1 MVFAQAMFFVCPGVP
16 KKHPSPV
23 LKIIRQRPTPTM
35 PCNVMQWI
43 VTKHTC
49 VLVCKFFWGGGGF
62 DTELKYL
69 IDSFQSFELDNGV
82 TPNDNLTHVTAFGSF
97 GVFQDDVQKGIVSP
111 ECPDKFAVSVQQ

>member
-1 MVFAQAMFFVCPGVP
+1 MFLSVVFFF
-16 KKHPSPV
+16 
-23 LKIIRQRPTPTM
+23 
-35 PCNVMQWI
+35 
-43 VTKHTC
+43 
-49 VLVCKFFWGGGGF
+49 GGGGF